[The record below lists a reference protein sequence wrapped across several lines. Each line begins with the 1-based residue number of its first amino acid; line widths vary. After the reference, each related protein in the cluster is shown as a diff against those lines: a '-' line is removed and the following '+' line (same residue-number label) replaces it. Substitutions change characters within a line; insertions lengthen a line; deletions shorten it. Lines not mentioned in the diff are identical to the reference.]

1 MPDPVPPPVL
11 TPGKVLEIGDVVRA
25 GDSVV
30 ILKDDETRV
39 IEYSG
44 AGRID
49 STVQQGNLDSYAHRF
64 PGRSP
69 LYWPRSAV
77 RWPSPSAPTFL
88 PYPVVPWPDGGIPAS
103 ATPVNQLPYL
113 FDARFGAYMG
123 HACTF
128 AHQIV
133 DFNPTGYML
142 GDPENVDLAPL
153 DPHTDASNKRTR
165 VVLRYARAL
174 VGYIFR
180 RFEKWEDL
188 SFPPSTEAADGP
200 QDWRVG
206 LARIQELDAM
216 ICNICGGGGN
226 WLREFQHHMSDPDVW
241 TWAMRE
247 VHDADTTA
255 PYVRLPKIDKTN
267 PTSWVPSTEN
277 VTTPGG
283 HVTALANQE
292 FYKAMIGHFRRAF
305 LRWDAEERVRA

>member
-1 MPDPVPPPVL
+1 MTDPDTTAARPPA
-11 TPGKVLEIGDVVRA
+11 PGVAFQIGDLFP
-25 GDSVV
+25 GGSYNV
-30 ILKDDETRV
+30 IWANEETRQ
-39 IEYSG
+39 IRS
-44 AGRID
+44 AGRNRPGVD
-49 STVQQGNLDSYAHRF
+49 VVMAAHDLDTSVHDY
-64 PGRSP
+64 GRAF
-69 LYWPRSAV
+69 YWPTPAEHGV
-77 RWPSPSAPTFL
+77 RRGEFL
-88 PYPVVPWPDGGIPAS
+88 PYVPDPWPEGGVPS
-103 ATPVNQLPYL
+103 TPEPVNQLPHL
-113 FDARFGAYMG
+113 FEAEHGAFMA

-180 RFEKWEDL
+180 RVEKWEAL
-188 SFPPSTEAADGP
+188 AAPPSTAAAGGP
-200 QDWRVG
+200 QDWREG
-206 LARIQELDAM
+206 LARIRELDAL
-216 ICNICGGGGN
+216 ICDTCGGGGN

-247 VHDADTTA
+247 VHDADTSA

-267 PTSWVPSTEN
+267 PASWVPSAEN

-283 HVTALANQE
+283 HLTALADQA

-305 LRWDAEERVRA
+305 LRWDAEERVRM